1 MNTRLFRPARVATV
15 AALGLLLAAAAS
27 AHTTQ
32 APELR
37 QVGRTAIVYR
47 GPDIDVALSYRF
59 AKANPDSK
67 WLFLD
72 VEMTSAGD
80 PIELHR
86 SAVAVRTPD
95 GTIVPLASQGAFN
108 AAYPQLAASVARAT
122 VTGEPI
128 GYLLPHRTERLGFF
142 TLPGDGLVFP
152 SVWLDWERNLVG
164 RLYFQVPGGVRPGT
178 YALLISLP
186 EGTVEIPFVV

>member
-1 MNTRLFRPARVATV
+1 MNTHLSRLARVVTGATF
-15 AALGLLLAAAAS
+15 GLLLAAAAS

-32 APELR
+32 VPELR

-47 GPDIDVALSYRF
+47 GPEVDVALSYRF
-59 AKANPDSK
+59 ARANPGAK

-80 PIELHR
+80 PIEIR
-86 SAVAVRTPD
+86 RDAVAVRTPD

-108 AAYPQLAASVARAT
+108 AAYPQLAASVARANLT
-122 VTGEPI
+122 REPL
-128 GYLLPHRTERLGFF
+128 GLLIPHRTDRLGFF
-142 TLPGDGLVFP
+142 TLPGGGLVFP

-164 RLYFQVPGGVRPGT
+164 RLYFQVPGGVLPGSYT
-178 YALLISLP
+178 LLINLP
-186 EGTVEIPFVV
+186 EDTVEIPFVV